1 LMCKLLPIKVPNP
14 VFLKVI
20 IPNSFVLEQSMS
32 CAFPGQKSRNKS
44 FLTKSLT
51 PLVVPILITIN
62 IKFKI
67 IIKYHSFKGGKFRVD
82 RIL

>member
-1 LMCKLLPIKVPNP
+1 MCKLLPIKVSNP
-14 VFLKVI
+14 VCLIFI
-20 IPNSFVLEQSMS
+20 IPNSFVVEQSMS
-32 CAFPGQKSRNKS
+32 RAFPGQKSRNKS

-51 PLVVPILITIN
+51 LLVVPILITVN

-67 IIKYHSFKGGKFRVD
+67 IIKYHSLKGGKFKFD